1 MNEKKRTI
9 AIIVTI
15 VAVLMGAGALYAFL
29 APSMAPDQLSV
40 VSAQRDDAGRDASEA
55 TDGGSSTAPGD
66 SADNSD
72 TTGDPDS
79 MGSADAGAASESEA
93 ADEQSQL
100 LAAPDFTA
108 YDAQGNE
115 VRLADYA
122 GRPVVL
128 NFWASWCSSCKLE
141 MPHFDEKHRELGDD
155 VQFLMVNVTDGTRET
170 VESALAYIEGQ
181 GYSFPVLFDTEMSA
195 TMTYQAYT
203 LPTTYFI
210 DAQGH
215 LIARATGAIDAD
227 MLQRGIDMIT
237 PAQS

>member
-9 AIIVTI
+9 AIIVAI
-15 VAVLMGAGALYAFL
+15 VAVLVGAGALYAFL

-55 TDGGSSTAPGD
+55 TDGGSSTASGD

-79 MGSADAGAASESEA
+79 MGSAGTSAASESEA
-93 ADEQSQL
+93 TDEQSQL
-100 LAAPDFTA
+100 FGAPDFTV

-170 VESALAYIEGQ
+170 IESALAYVEEQ

-195 TMTYQAYT
+195 TMAYQAYS

-210 DAQGH
+210 DPQGH